1 MTTKPDKERRFT
13 IEQIE
18 SIVAGAVSEAKAL
31 QQSSGSLPEVD
42 QEGHSECPFA
52 EDLYAKHE
60 ELRDKVQKRLAE
72 LNDCLTFVAER
83 ITKVGND
90 LVVVSTHEDRLNRD
104 RPRAHF
110 SEAEAQLAAL
120 YKRYL
125 QLQER
130 IKQAIQ
136 FVNDVL
142 QEASTKRFPGKIPQ
156 KRPQSGGGAKASS
169 AQTDHDPVGDGKS
182 GADRELTALF
192 EMKHN
197 TEGEDYGDIH

>member
-1 MTTKPDKERRFT
+1 MTTKPDKEQPVT
-13 IEQIE
+13 VEQIE
-18 SIVAGAVSEAKAL
+18 GIVTEAVSDAKAL
-31 QQSSGSLPEVD
+31 QQSSGSLPKVD
-42 QEGHSECPFA
+42 QDGHSECPFA
-52 EDLYAKHE
+52 EELYAKHE
-60 ELRDKVQKRLAE
+60 ELRKKVQKRLPQLHE
-72 LNDCLTFVAER
+72 CLTVVAEQ
-83 ITKVGND
+83 ITKYGND
-90 LVVVSTHEDRLNRD
+90 LVVVSTHQDRLNRD

-125 QLQER
+125 QLQDRVE
-130 IKQAIQ
+130 QAIH

-156 KRPQSGGGAKASS
+156 KWPQSGGVAGASA
-169 AQTDHDPVGDGKS
+169 AQTDPNPVGDGKS

-197 TEGEDYGDIH
+197 TESEDHDDIH